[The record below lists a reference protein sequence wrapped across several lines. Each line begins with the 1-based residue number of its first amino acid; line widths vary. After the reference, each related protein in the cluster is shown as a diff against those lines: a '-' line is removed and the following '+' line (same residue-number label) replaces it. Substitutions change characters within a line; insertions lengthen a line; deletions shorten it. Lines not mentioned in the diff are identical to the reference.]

1 MNKNR
6 SIDKGILY
14 SYSMEGTQSPLVVE
28 RGREKEK
35 RERKRR
41 KAKEEEKKESYFS
54 RTGSGDAL
62 QGPAFLSTSDDVPR
76 QLADRPP
83 FSGFSSARPT
93 VPIFIFIAAP
103 VNATSTYTG
112 VP

>member
-1 MNKNR
+1 M
-6 SIDKGILY
+6 DKGILY

-28 RGREKEK
+28 RRREKENREK
-35 RERKRR
+35 ERKRR

-62 QGPAFLSTSDDVPR
+62 QGPPFLSTSDDVPR

>member
-1 MNKNR
+1 MLANVG
-6 SIDKGILY
+6 SVGKGRKR
-14 SYSMEGTQSPLVVE
+14 E
-28 RGREKEK
+28 REKGGREKE
-35 RERKRR
+35 ER
-41 KAKEEEKKESYFS
+41 KESYFS
-54 RTGSGDAL
+54 RTGSGDAHR
-62 QGPAFLSTSDDVPR
+62 GPAFLSTGDDVPR

-83 FSGFSSARPT
+83 FPGFSSARPT

>member
-1 MNKNR
+1 MLEKEE
-6 SIDKGILY
+6 K
-14 SYSMEGTQSPLVVE
+14 E
-28 RGREKEK
+28 REK
-35 RERKRR
+35 REEGKGRKGR
-41 KAKEEEKKESYFS
+41 KAISPEPEAG
-54 RTGSGDAL
+54 T
-62 QGPAFLSTSDDVPR
+62 PTFLSTGDDVPR

-83 FSGFSSARPT
+83 FPGFSSARPT

>member
-1 MNKNR
+1 M
-6 SIDKGILY
+6 DKGILY
-14 SYSMEGTQSPLVVE
+14 SYSMEGTQNPLRVVE

-62 QGPAFLSTSDDVPR
+62 QGPPFLSTSDDVPR

>member
-1 MNKNR
+1 M
-6 SIDKGILY
+6 DKGILY

-35 RERKRR
+35 RERERR

-62 QGPAFLSTSDDVPR
+62 RGPPFLSTSDDVPR